1 MRDENTTLDDLIK
14 RDSITAAWFW
24 VTSLHDGPYAENEK
38 FDVVFTRQTNCIVGG
53 GYNERRTFYV
63 QGIITA
69 QVDSRRKNGGRIIRP
84 DLPSVLAE
92 VIANTHE
99 AAQYD
104 SFAEWAEDC
113 RDMSLGYRYAIT
125 DFEDWETHRA
135 RHRALVAWLGQQDS
149 DDYDTYVKAAQEYQA
164 EH

>member
-1 MRDENTTLDDLIK
+1 
-14 RDSITAAWFW
+14 
-24 VTSLHDGPYAENEK
+24 
-38 FDVVFTRQTNCIVGG
+38 
-53 GYNERRTFYV
+53 
-63 QGIITA
+63 
-69 QVDSRRKNGGRIIRP
+69 
-84 DLPSVLAE
+84 VLAE

-135 RHRALVAWLGQQDS
+135 RHRALVEWLGQQDS